1 MKFGENLQ
9 SHITHEWR
17 TQYIDYERLKN
28 VLYEYKEEAPAED
41 SVEAN
46 EIQRYLQ
53 QESFFLDFD
62 FLNGD
67 SPDLSLKIITQEIRK
82 SRKMKFVW
90 LQ

>member
-53 QESFFLDFD
+53 QESFFF
-62 FLNGD
+62 
-67 SPDLSLKIITQEIRK
+67 LKIWVFER
-82 SRKMKFVW
+82 W
-90 LQ
+90 